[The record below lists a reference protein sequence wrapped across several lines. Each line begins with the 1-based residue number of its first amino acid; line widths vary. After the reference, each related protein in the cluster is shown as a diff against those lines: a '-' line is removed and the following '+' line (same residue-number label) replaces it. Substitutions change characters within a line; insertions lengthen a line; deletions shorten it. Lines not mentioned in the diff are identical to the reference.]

1 MASAHWHKLLHTKI
15 AWNTLRESDDPVL
28 RAQAFSTVVKHVCLD
43 HLLVS
48 VECFEDG
55 EKSQNQFERGLSELM
70 RLHELLTDQGVD
82 RELML
87 KLQANPEI
95 IREASR
101 RKANGEDV
109 GVVVMDDHLEVRTKQ
124 EMIDL
129 ASKLDEEP
137 SMGQYL

>member
-1 MASAHWHKLLHTKI
+1 
-15 AWNTLRESDDPVL
+15 
-28 RAQAFSTVVKHVCLD
+28 
-43 HLLVS
+43 VS